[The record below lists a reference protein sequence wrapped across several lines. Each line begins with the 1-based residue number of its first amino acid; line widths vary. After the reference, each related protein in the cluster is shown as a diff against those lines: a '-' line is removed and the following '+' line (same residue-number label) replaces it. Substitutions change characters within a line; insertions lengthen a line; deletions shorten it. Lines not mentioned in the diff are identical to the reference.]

1 MSVYAIGFVI
11 LIATGAAVVYAI
23 ARLLMWVFTRPG
35 NVSSNTA
42 SNTASNAAEAALGE
56 DPDRPTGGGS
66 SGGYTAAYIAVAV
79 VCVIITFAFYYFFYR
94 TYTTGQ
100 DTCAALYPGNSLQ
113 ALRMREEC
121 KDRKRGN
128 WALPAAALIL
138 SNN

>member
-1 MSVYAIGFVI
+1 MSVYAIGIFLVI
-11 LIATGAAVVYAI
+11 AAGAAVVYGI
-23 ARLLMWVFTRPG
+23 ASLLMWLFTRPPG
-35 NVSSNTA
+35 NVTSTST
-42 SNTASNAAEAALGE
+42 SKAAEAALGG
-56 DPDRPTGGGS
+56 DPPAPTGGGS
-66 SGGYTAAYIAVAV
+66 SDGYIAVYIAAAV
-79 VCVIITFAFYYFFYR
+79 VCLIITFAFYYFFYR

-138 SNN
+138 SNNN